1 MINLVYIGFI
11 LFTITSIIGCIF
23 KLRLISMLLLC
34 RMGGDVENQLLELR
48 CVQLKLVAERIC

>member
-1 MINLVYIGFI
+1 MINFVYIGFI
-11 LFTITSIIGCIF
+11 LFTITSIIECIF
-23 KLRLISMLLLC
+23 KLRLISMLFLC